1 MSRGIISL
9 ARKVRP
15 AWWVL
20 ILCVATAGVWQRF
33 QFLRM
38 AREIEQTQVRI
49 ADLKRQR
56 DRLLADC
63 SMLSARE
70 RIEAIAVGQLGMTP
84 TTRAQ
89 KRTLVI
95 ETAAPALAVESGGS
109 Q

>member
-1 MSRGIISL
+1 MSRGVFTL

-33 QFLRM
+33 QVMRM
-38 AREIEQTQVRI
+38 AREVEQTQVRI
-49 ADLKRQR
+49 TDLKRQR

-63 SMLSARE
+63 SILSSRE
-70 RIEAIAVGQLGMTP
+70 RIESIAVGQLGMEP

-89 KRTLVI
+89 KRVLVI
-95 ETAAPALAVESGGS
+95 DTPSAALAAGE
-109 Q
+109 

>member
-1 MSRGIISL
+1 MSRGIFSL

-33 QFLRM
+33 EVMRM
-38 AREIEQTQVRI
+38 AREVEQAQVRI
-49 ADLKRQR
+49 TDLKRQR

-63 SMLSARE
+63 SMLSSRE
-70 RIEAIAVGQLGMTP
+70 RIEAIAKNALGMTP

-89 KRTLVI
+89 KRILYVDSVPPTY
-95 ETAAPALAVESGGS
+95 AAGE
-109 Q
+109 

>member
-1 MSRGIISL
+1 MSRGVLSL

-33 QFLRM
+33 AVMRT
-38 AREIEQTQVRI
+38 AREVEQTQVRI
-49 ADLKRQR
+49 TDLKRQR

-63 SMLSARE
+63 SMLSSRE
-70 RIEAIAVGQLGMTP
+70 RIESIAKNHLGMIP

-89 KRTLVI
+89 KRVLLVDPMPPAF
-95 ETAAPALAVESGGS
+95 AAGE
-109 Q
+109 